1 MIDTPTV
8 FLLAGLLFIALPAT
22 TWTILHRRHDRRSVV
37 AWCSGS
43 LLYGFGFIM
52 LGQREALD
60 PFVAFGFGNL
70 LMFAAYPL
78 RAAALLRELGDAAF
92 DARRLA
98 LPWALAS
105 TAYLAAFGTSELESP
120 RLAVSVLANL
130 GGAAWLA
137 RLAWTL
143 HRRSG
148 SRSAAM
154 LAWTDA
160 LFAAALAVRLAVV
173 ASDWSSARAFVGS
186 VDVALTLVSSVVAS
200 LYGNLGYIGIALE
213 AARRQELTREAEL
226 AREQERRM
234 QTELRL
240 QEQAA
245 AHEERGRL
253 LAQREEMLA
262 VMAHEV
268 RQPLNNASAALQSA
282 AEAVSDAQRD
292 RQSAADRL
300 QRASAVLSQITT
312 ALDNTLADA
321 VLLNDATPLARQDI
335 DIDMLANLALA
346 DVEPGERPRLRLE
359 RATGTRTASMNAGLI
374 RLALRNLIANA
385 LVYSPAN
392 TPVTVRIA
400 DSDEPLALVIEVLDA
415 GPGIPP
421 DLRPR
426 LFTRGARGTAPGTRH
441 GHGLGLYIV
450 HRVMALHGGEVRVE
464 HPAAGGLSMAL
475 VIPQAFG
482 G

>member
-1 MIDTPTV
+1 MIDARTA
-8 FLLAGLLFIALPAT
+8 FLLAGLLFVALPAT
-22 TWTILHRRHDRRSVV
+22 TWTILHRRHDLRSVA

-43 LLYGFGFIM
+43 LLYGFGFIL
-52 LGQREALD
+52 LGLREALD
-60 PFVAFGFGNL
+60 PILAFGIGNV

-78 RAAALLRELGDAAF
+78 RAAALRRELGETALDIKRF
-92 DARRLA
+92 V
-98 LPWALAS
+98 LPWLAVS
-105 TAYLAAFGTSELESP
+105 TAYLTALGASDLESP
-120 RLAVSVLANL
+120 RLAISVLANI

-154 LAWTDA
+154 LAWTEA
-160 LFAAALAVRLAVV
+160 LFATALTVRLVVV
-173 ASDWSSARAFVGS
+173 ASEWQSARALAGS
-186 VDVALTLVSSVVAS
+186 IDLALALISSVVAS

-240 QEQAA
+240 EEQAT
-245 AHEERGRL
+245 AHEELGRL

-262 VMAHEV
+262 MMAHEV

-282 AEAVSDAQRD
+282 AEAMADEQRD
-292 RQSAADRL
+292 RQSAAGRL
-300 QRASAVLSQITT
+300 QRASAVLSQITK

-321 VLLNDATPLARQDI
+321 VLLNDAGPLARQDI
-335 DIDMLANLALA
+335 DIDTLVKLALA
-346 DVEPGERPRLRLE
+346 DVEPAERARLHLE
-359 RATGTRTASMNAGLI
+359 RVTSTRTASMNAGLI

-385 LVYSPAN
+385 LAYAPAN
-392 TPVTVRIA
+392 TPVTVRIS
-400 DSDEPLALVIEVLDA
+400 DSDDPLALVIEVIDA
-415 GPGIPP
+415 GPGISA

-426 LFTRGARGTAPGTRH
+426 LFTRGARGTAPGQRQ

-450 HRVMALHGGEVRVE
+450 HRVMALHGGEARVG
-464 HPAAGGLSMAL
+464 HPPAGGLSMGL
-475 VIPQAFG
+475 VIPQSFG
-482 G
+482 A